1 MKLSELLKQGYGDEI
16 DLNCAEKMLY
26 GANKVYDLGLDDSS
40 LKMSA
45 GFGGGI
51 GMESVCGVLTGGVMV
66 LGTLFVANRAHESD
80 RIKLLTREFF
90 ESYEKE
96 MGSTVCKPLKG
107 MHRTEELKCKNVIVK
122 AAEILETIIDREL
135 KN

>member
-1 MKLSELLKQGYGDEI
+1 MKLSELLKQGFGDDL

-26 GANKVYDLGLDDSS
+26 AANKVYDLGLDHAS

-51 GMESVCGVLTGGVMV
+51 GMESVCGALTGGVMV
-66 LGTLFVANRAHESD
+66 LGALFIVNRAHESD
-80 RIKLLTREFF
+80 QIKLLTREFF

-96 MGSTVCKPLKG
+96 MGSTVCKPLKD
-107 MHRTEELKCKNVIVK
+107 MYRTEELKCRNIIVK

-135 KN
+135 GN